1 MKKSVNLPQ
10 LCEIWTKPSS
20 GDAPLFKLFK
30 TRLRLHDD
38 EGWRIEIKQ
47 LPELTDI
54 GSNRCFDPIGDKC
67 IWPQFGSGPE
77 RNDGAGSGFVS
88 QEEYVEILEYA
99 YDLGIRVVPEIV
111 APSHAAAAVQ
121 ARDRIILL

>member
-1 MKKSVNLPQ
+1 M
-10 LCEIWTKPSS
+10 
-20 GDAPLFKLFK
+20 
-30 TRLRLHDD
+30 
-38 EGWRIEIKQ
+38 
-47 LPELTDI
+47 TDI

-88 QEEYVEILEYA
+88 QDEYVEILEYA

-111 APSHAAAAVQ
+111 APSHAGAAVQ
-121 ARDRIILL
+121 ARDLIIIITNVLCNSEFLELIRVESASFMFDGVIGKF